1 VARRATSLEPLLERG
16 QIVGLQGEVVNDTLG
31 AVLRALV
38 HAQQIAIETLGAVE
52 VGAAHRD
59 MVQ

>member
-1 VARRATSLEPLLERG
+1 LLERG